1 MYLVILCKKIT
12 IKERSFMS
20 FPNLPTDIS
29 PTINLPT
36 DQIVNLLLASI
47 AFEELGLA
55 HIINAEAEKIQFVLG
70 TLPNKTACGSTGNAA
85 ETTIDDLLKI
95 DKTVDMVL
103 KDVIKKEMLLE
114 FKLETVLGI
123 QTTPNNTESDG

>member
-1 MYLVILCKKIT
+1 
-12 IKERSFMS
+12 MS